1 MITDESIH
9 TLEEADVSTDD
20 DPFGRSREEL
30 AYLDKADFDWKLDM
44 EDRIRGLTMTD
55 DAKQAYDWLGSLA
68 SGKGVAS

>member
-30 AYLDKADFDWKLDM
+30 AYLDKADFDWKLEM
-44 EDRIRGLTMTD
+44 EDRIRRAND
-55 DAKQAYDWLGSLA
+55 D
-68 SGKGVAS
+68 